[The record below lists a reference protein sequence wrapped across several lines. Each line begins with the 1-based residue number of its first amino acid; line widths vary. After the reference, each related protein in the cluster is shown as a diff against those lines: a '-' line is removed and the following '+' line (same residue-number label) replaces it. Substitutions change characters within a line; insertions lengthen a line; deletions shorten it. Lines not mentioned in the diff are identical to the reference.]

1 MTRISFYLRDKK
13 ALNKTSVLA
22 AVSWSQYRIRIAT
35 GISLSPELWNNNTGM
50 PVSHSGAPAADLAT
64 RKLLQFRLQYEKVI
78 FDLQYFLERPPTP
91 RELQQKIASLSEM
104 DKPDASEAMSFNQFV
119 LKEIGKIMEEL
130 QARGI
135 RRKNSLASDYQ
146 NSLKLLNEFNKNRSL
161 QFSDINQDFYTR
173 FLNYCTQVKTYKPNN
188 IGKHIKNIK
197 ALMNRSFKLG
207 LHENQAFRHFS
218 KPVENVETIYLDT
231 TEIEKI
237 AALVFSEE
245 QKHLE
250 ATRDLFVVACW
261 TGLRYS
267 DWRQFASLD
276 LTGDFV
282 TVTAQKT
289 GKPIVIPLH
298 PQVKEIAAKYLYH
311 LPAPKNNM
319 VINRELKEIGKMAG
333 INGLITLNETIGGQ
347 KRVRELEKYKLITC
361 HTSRRSFATN
371 LYNMGVSAIDIMQ
384 ITGHRT
390 ETTFM
395 KYIRI
400 SRQEAA
406 SRILQ
411 RFYTPEMC

>member
-22 AVSWSQYRIRIAT
+22 AISWSHYRIRIAT
-35 GISLSPELWNNNTGM
+35 GVALSPELWNNKTAM
-50 PVSHSGAPAADLAT
+50 PVTLPASPAAELAT

-91 RELQQKIASLSEM
+91 LELSQKLSPELEVE
-104 DKPDASEAMSFNQFV
+104 KPDAPERMSFNQFV
-119 LKEIGKIMEEL
+119 LREIVRIGEEL
-130 QARGI
+130 HARGI
-135 RRKNSLASDYQ
+135 NNRHNLTLSYQ
-146 NSLKLLNEFNKNRSL
+146 NSLKLLSEFNKSKPL
-161 QFSDINQDFYTR
+161 QFADINHDFYTR
-173 FLNYCTQVKTYKPNN
+173 FLNYCTQVKAYKPNN

-207 LHENQAFRHFS
+207 FHENQAFRHFS
-218 KPVENVETIYLDT
+218 KPVENVETIYLDIA
-231 TEIEKI
+231 EIGKI
-237 AALVFSEE
+237 AALVFTSEM
-245 QKHLE
+245 KHLE
-250 ATRDLFVVACW
+250 TSRDLFVVACW

-276 LTGDFV
+276 LMGDMV

-298 PQVKEIAAKYLYH
+298 PQVKEIAAKYQYK
-311 LPAPKNNM
+311 LPAPKNNV
-319 VINRELKEIGKMAG
+319 VINRDLKEIGKLAG
-333 INGLITLNETIGGQ
+333 IDGITTLNEIVGGQ
-347 KRVRELEKYKLITC
+347 KRIRKLEKYKLITC

-384 ITGHRT
+384 ITGHKT

-406 SRILQ
+406 SRIYQ
-411 RFYTPEMC
+411 QFYKNNR